1 MAFPFCKLLRNGK
14 KSFVT
19 FDCQKCQSNLARI
32 RFSKS
37 SSFFPEDFAM
47 DDDETLTTLRDWEI
61 NFLKE
66 ELQMDFLFQVIIL
79 LWIF

>member
-1 MAFPFCKLLRNGK
+1 M
-14 KSFVT
+14 T

-37 SSFFPEDFAM
+37 SSFFAEDFAM
-47 DDDETLTTLRDWEI
+47 DDDETPTTLRDWEI